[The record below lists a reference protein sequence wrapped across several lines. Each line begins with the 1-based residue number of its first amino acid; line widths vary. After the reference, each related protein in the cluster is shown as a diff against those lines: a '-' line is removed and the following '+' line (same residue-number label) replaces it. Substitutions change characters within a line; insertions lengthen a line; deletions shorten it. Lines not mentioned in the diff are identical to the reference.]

1 MGKRHEEDV
10 KKYYLDVFGFDSSI
24 KESSR
29 KLVALFSDFGADM
42 YYDGIINRE
51 QVGCIPC
58 DTKLDENEIF
68 EMINGLIRK

>member
-1 MGKRHEEDV
+1 
-10 KKYYLDVFGFDSSI
+10 
-24 KESSR
+24 
-29 KLVALFSDFGADM
+29 M

-58 DTKLDENEIF
+58 DTELDENEIF